1 MGCIK
6 AKTKQIRNIL
16 FQVLWTELCLIP
28 NLYVEILIPNVMAY
42 GDEFFGRQ
50 LGLNEVV
57 RVGREY

>member
-1 MGCIK
+1 MGYIK

-16 FQVLWTELCLIP
+16 FQVLWTKLCLIP
-28 NLYVEILIPNVMAY
+28 NLYVETLIPNVMVY

-50 LGLNEVV
+50 LGLSEVV